1 MFNRG
6 HFNRIY
12 FNRIGIMEVVKTYI
26 VGSFNRVYFNRRKR
40 ITVIEDVARTGI
52 YSFKTLEL

>member
-6 HFNRIY
+6 SFNRIY
-12 FNRIGIMEVVKTYI
+12 FNRTGIIIVQRTYI
-26 VGSFNRVYFNRRKR
+26 VGSFNRIYFNRVKK
-40 ITVIEDVARTGI
+40 IIVLEDVARTGI